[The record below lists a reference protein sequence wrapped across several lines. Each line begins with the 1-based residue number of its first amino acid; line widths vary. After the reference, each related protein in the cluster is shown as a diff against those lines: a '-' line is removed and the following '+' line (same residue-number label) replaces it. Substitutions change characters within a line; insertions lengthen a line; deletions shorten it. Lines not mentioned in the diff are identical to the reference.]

1 MAYSADYEQEEA
13 PLKVLKGLYSKILV
27 LLLIVGA
34 CLLIYPSFAEWW
46 NSRFQL
52 RDISDYLNNEA
63 QLTEENYDE
72 EWEKARMFNQAIF
85 NHHKVAKLTD
95 EEREL
100 YNSCLN
106 IGSNGVM
113 GYVDIPIIRVSLP
126 IYHGTSDV
134 VLQTGVG
141 HMESTSLPVGGEN
154 THAALSGHRGLI
166 SANLFT
172 NLDRVA
178 EGDLFM
184 LRVLGETLTYK
195 VDKIS
200 IVLPS
205 ETKLLEPVEGMDYCT
220 LVTCTP
226 YGINSHR
233 LLVRGHRV
241 PNINNLSLTVAP
253 DAMQIDPILISPLFA
268 APMLLA
274 LLIRL
279 ILKKR

>member
-1 MAYSADYEQEEA
+1 
-13 PLKVLKGLYSKILV
+13 
-27 LLLIVGA
+27 
-34 CLLIYPSFAEWW
+34 
-46 NSRFQL
+46 
-52 RDISDYLNNEA
+52 
-63 QLTEENYDE
+63 
-72 EWEKARMFNQAIF
+72 MFNQEIF
-85 NHHKVAKLTD
+85 RHQKVAALTD
-95 EEREL
+95 EEKEL

-106 IGSNGVM
+106 VSGNGVM

-126 IYHGTSDV
+126 IFHGTSDV
-134 VLQTGVG
+134 VLQSGVG

-154 THAALSGHRGLI
+154 THAALSGHRGLV

-172 NLDRVA
+172 NLDRVM

-200 IVLPS
+200 IVLPE
-205 ETKLLEPVEGMDYCT
+205 ETELLEPVYGMDYCT

-226 YGINSHR
+226 YGVNSHR

-241 PNINNLSLTVAP
+241 ENIKNLSLTVTP

-268 APMLLA
+268 TPILLA
-274 LLIRL
+274 MLIRL
-279 ILKKR
+279 MLRKRN